1 MQPKR
6 HSRQCTKQGMDVQA
20 RRVDLDDR
28 QRTKGGPGL
37 STNLVRLKTQ
47 LNKVRRAT
55 QLVSVV
61 IQDARHVVDVGRHP
75 AVYLK
80 TQEAAQEV
88 AKAPGSSLGPQ
99 QEVSIWVVC
108 CL

>member
-6 HSRQCTKQGMDVQA
+6 HSKQCTKQGMDVQA

-61 IQDARHVVDVGRHP
+61 IQDARNVVDVDP
-75 AVYLK
+75 AVFPK
-80 TQEAAQEV
+80 TQEAAQGGKGPLQLSRPS
-88 AKAPGSSLGPQ
+88 AGSLYLGRLLL
-99 QEVSIWVVC
+99 VV
-108 CL
+108 